1 MNWFTIDDDFFGL
14 MCIFAL
20 FVEEENLRRNKSWI
34 CFVFFKVPKAKD
46 EVVEREFNRLLEA
59 CSYLAQTL
67 DEDVNGKKQPYSL
80 GDTLEQLIRAQEK
93 AVREKYLQ
101 HLREISKM
109 KDSLRTILMKV
120 WFSNKQKNSDLSLH
134 IIDVRYS
141 NKMCRFK

>member
-1 MNWFTIDDDFFGL
+1 MIE
-14 MCIFAL
+14 
-20 FVEEENLRRNKSWI
+20 FVL
-34 CFVFFKVPKAKD
+34 CFSSSQVPKAKD

-109 KDSLRTILMKV
+109 KDSLRTILTSVGSLLTDDTNISLTILFRCVIFEQNVAVFIKNIPMFYKYPIMPM
-120 WFSNKQKNSDLSLH
+120 FSKNLSF
-134 IIDVRYS
+134 V
-141 NKMCRFK
+141 M

>member
-1 MNWFTIDDDFFGL
+1 MIE
-14 MCIFAL
+14 
-20 FVEEENLRRNKSWI
+20 FVL
-34 CFVFFKVPKAKD
+34 CFSSSQVPKAKD

-109 KDSLRTILMKV
+109 KDSLRTILTSVGSLLTDDTNISLTILFRCVIFEQNVSVFIKNIPMFYKYPIMPM
-120 WFSNKQKNSDLSLH
+120 FSKNLSF
-134 IIDVRYS
+134 V
-141 NKMCRFK
+141 M

>member
-1 MNWFTIDDDFFGL
+1 MIE
-14 MCIFAL
+14 
-20 FVEEENLRRNKSWI
+20 FVL
-34 CFVFFKVPKAKD
+34 CFSSSQVPKAKD

-109 KDSLRTILMKV
+109 KDSLRTILTSVGSSPTDDTNISLTILFRCVIFEQNVSVSIKNIPMFYKYPIMPM
-120 WFSNKQKNSDLSLH
+120 FSKNLSF
-134 IIDVRYS
+134 V
-141 NKMCRFK
+141 M